1 MKHYKENPDHYDDPP
16 EDCYGCRIA
25 GITFGSVPGGTRPGS
40 FKVQHERKFAK
51 DMDAYREARRAG
63 EQPDKVSVEG
73 VRKARQR
80 KESIERGRKKVESW
94 ME

>member
-1 MKHYKENPDHYDDPP
+1 MKHFRENPDHQYDPP

-40 FKVQHERKFAK
+40 FKLQHQRTFEE
-51 DMDAYREARRAG
+51 DMHAYREAKRAG
-63 EQPDKVSVEG
+63 EQPDQIS
-73 VRKARQR
+73 RKSIEKKRR
-80 KESIERGRKKVESW
+80 ITESIERGKKKVESW